1 MVVYDLFI
9 FFGRLDTLNFE
20 IKYKMKNKYRNITAA
35 VLMASVSFSLS
46 SCGDDSKEN
55 NSTETSEE
63 AKDQI
68 TKEVTEEQT
77 KPDGNIA
84 VPIGGKYF
92 TIPSPVQT
100 AFLIKEEG
108 TAFNSELMN
117 KAENGDSYTTSF
129 KKALNMGVY
138 GADMGYITLYEN
150 TDLSLKYLKTVRK
163 IAGELDLSG
172 AFNDELASRFSDNMG
187 NQDSMLVFVN
197 EAYKNADDYL
207 KKNDKSNVAALVIIG
222 GWVEAVHFAAQSA
235 VETKNQNL
243 IERVAEQ
250 KQALKNLIAMLK
262 SLEGYTEVEE
272 YEDLTIDL
280 EDLLTH
286 FEDIKFTYEYV
297 EPVSDAVK
305 KVTNINSKNAIEI
318 SDETL
323 NKIVEGVKE
332 LRNSIIG

>member
-1 MVVYDLFI
+1 
-9 FFGRLDTLNFE
+9 
-20 IKYKMKNKYRNITAA
+20 MKNKYRNITAA
-35 VLMASVSFSLS
+35 LLMASVSFSLS
-46 SCGDDSKEN
+46 SCGDE
-55 NSTETSEE
+55 
-63 AKDQI
+63 
-68 TKEVTEEQT
+68 TKEH
-77 KPDGNIA
+77 KPDEDHTSAIDSITND
-84 VPIGGKYF
+84 VTDEKQKPEDNLTLRIGGKFF

-207 KKNDKSNVAALVIIG
+207 KKNDKSNVAALVVVG

-235 VETKNQNL
+235 VETKNEKL
-243 IERVAEQ
+243 IARVAEQ

-272 YEDLTIDL
+272 YEDLTIEL

-286 FEDIKFTYEYV
+286 FSDIKFTYEYV
-297 EPVSDAVK
+297 EPVTDPVK

-332 LRNSIIG
+332 IRNSIIG

>member
-1 MVVYDLFI
+1 
-9 FFGRLDTLNFE
+9 
-20 IKYKMKNKYRNITAA
+20 MKNKYRNITAA
-35 VLMASVSFSLS
+35 LLMASVSFSLS
-46 SCGDDSKEN
+46 SCGDE
-55 NSTETSEE
+55 
-63 AKDQI
+63 
-68 TKEVTEEQT
+68 TKEH
-77 KPDGNIA
+77 KPDEDHTSAIDSITNGVTDEKQKPEDNLTLR
-84 VPIGGKYF
+84 IGGKFF

-207 KKNDKSNVAALVIIG
+207 KKNDKSNVAALVVVG

-235 VETKNQNL
+235 VETKNEKL
-243 IERVAEQ
+243 IARVAEQ

-272 YEDLTIDL
+272 YEDLTIEL

-286 FEDIKFTYEYV
+286 FSDIKFTYEYV
-297 EPVSDAVK
+297 EPVTDPVK

-332 LRNSIIG
+332 IRNSIIG

>member
-1 MVVYDLFI
+1 
-9 FFGRLDTLNFE
+9 
-20 IKYKMKNKYRNITAA
+20 MKNKYRNITTAL
-35 VLMASVSFSLS
+35 LMASVSFSLS
-46 SCGDDSKEN
+46 SCGDD
-55 NSTETSEE
+55 
-63 AKDQI
+63 
-68 TKEVTEEQT
+68 TKEHNSGEDHSKAIESITNDVTEEKQ
-77 KPDGNIA
+77 KPEDNLTLK
-84 VPIGGKYF
+84 IGGKFF

-117 KAENGDSYTTSF
+117 KAENGSSYTTSF

-172 AFNDELASRFSDNMG
+172 AFNEELAGRFSDNMG

-207 KKNDKSNVAALVIIG
+207 KKNDKSNVAALVVVG
-222 GWVEAVHFAAQSA
+222 GWIEAVHFAAQSA
-235 VETKNQNL
+235 LETKNEKL
-243 IERVAEQ
+243 INRVAEQ
-250 KQALKNLIAMLK
+250 QQALKNLIAMLK
-262 SLEGYTEVEE
+262 SLKGYTDVEE

-280 EDLLTH
+280 EDLLAH
-286 FEDIKFTYEYV
+286 FDAVKFTYEYV
-297 EPVSDAVK
+297 EPVTDPVK
-305 KVTNINSKNAIEI
+305 KVTTINSKNTIEI

-332 LRNSIIG
+332 IRNSIIG